1 MRVAAIVAAG
11 GQGTRLGTTVPK
23 QFLELGGRT
32 VLDRSVEALA
42 SCEAIGL
49 IVVAL
54 PEADAAN
61 PPSYLMRADGRV
73 RVVEGG
79 ARRQD
84 SVANAFAAV
93 PDDTDVVVIHDAAR
107 PFVDRATIE
116 RTIEAA
122 ASAGAAIAA
131 LPARD
136 TVKLVEMTETG
147 WVGGE
152 FGEPLPAVRPTKIL
166 AVRKTLPRETIYLA
180 QTPQAFR
187 HDVLARAISLGRQ
200 GVSGTDEAALAE
212 HLGSRVLLVPGDPR
226 NIKITTTADLAFAR
240 GLLLERGERT

>member
-54 PEADAAN
+54 PEGDAAN
-61 PPSYLMRADGRV
+61 PPRYLMRADGRV

-84 SVANAFAAV
+84 SVANAFAAI
-93 PDDTDVVVIHDAAR
+93 PGDTEIVVIHDAAR

-136 TVKLVEMTETG
+136 TVKLADVTEKG

-152 FGEPLPAVRPTKIL
+152 FGEPLPAVRPSKIP
-166 AVRKTLPRETIYLA
+166 AVKRTLPRDTIYLA

-187 HDVLARAISLGRQ
+187 RDVLECAIAHGR
-200 GVSGTDEAALAE
+200 GGAEGTDEAALAE
-212 HLGSRVLLVPGDPR
+212 QVGSPVLLVLGDPR
-226 NIKITTTADLAFAR
+226 NIKITTAADLAFAR
-240 GLLLERGERT
+240 GLLLERGELT

>member
-23 QFLELGGRT
+23 QFLELSGRT

-42 SCEAIGL
+42 GCETIGL

-54 PEADAAN
+54 PASDAAN
-61 PPSYLMRADGRV
+61 PPRYLVRADGRV

-93 PDDTDVVVIHDAAR
+93 PEDTDVVLIHDAAR

-136 TVKLVEMTETG
+136 TVKLADVTETG

-152 FGEPLPAVRPTKIL
+152 FGEPVPAVRSRKIP
-166 AVRKTLPRETIYLA
+166 AVNRTLPRETIYLA

-187 HDVLARAISLGRQ
+187 RDVLKRAIAH
-200 GVSGTDEAALAE
+200 GVGGAEGTDEAALAE
-212 HLGSRVLLVPGDPR
+212 QIGSPVLLVPGDPR
-226 NIKITTTADLAFAR
+226 NIKITTSADLAFAR
-240 GLLLERGERT
+240 GLLLERGELT